1 MVLQH
6 VGVDAASQGTH
17 RRSVSRH
24 RLEVQEQRPD
34 PRQVGVRAFVE
45 WAALVRHAAGNQPPC
60 AVEVLEAHE
69 RLEPAQ
75 VTVGG
80 VPLAGKV

>member
-6 VGVDAASQGTH
+6 VGFDAAAQGVH
-17 RRSVSRH
+17 HRSVSRH

-34 PRQVGVRAFVE
+34 PRQVGERAFVE
-45 WAALVRHAAGNQPPC
+45 WAALVRQAAGNQPPC

-75 VTVGG
+75 VTVGR
-80 VPLAGKV
+80 VTLAGKV